1 MGAKTLTENFHP
13 QRRKKKMIKFAM
25 NKKTKTA
32 FEVIPMVY
40 NSFHETRRFINKAFD
55 AICCTKNI

>member
-1 MGAKTLTENFHP
+1 MGAKILTENL
-13 QRRKKKMIKFAM
+13 IKFAM